1 MAKIDNKDDTSKQ
14 RILNAATKLFAIKGY
29 DGTSIREICKNADAN
44 ICMISYYWGGKREL
58 YQGILDNLIEQQ
70 TQYAKTFID
79 ISKNP
84 KDLTKTEQVNLLFL
98 IFDKAVDFLY
108 SNISQ
113 ELIVILLKEQQNKNF
128 VFNSP
133 MLDYLRKLIAAIF
146 EKDENEKE
154 MIYKTIFI
162 ISQIN
167 SPRILMAFS
176 LGKLGQ
182 NSFTKED
189 TDIIKSNVKLYIQA
203 LLKESGIEY

>member
-1 MAKIDNKDDTSKQ
+1 MVKIDNKDETSKQ
-14 RILNAATKLFAIKGY
+14 RILNAATKLFATKGF
-29 DGTSIREICKNADAN
+29 DGTSIREICKEADAN

-58 YQGILDNLIEQQ
+58 YQGILDSLIEQQ
-70 TQYAKTFID
+70 TQYAKTFMN
-79 ISKNP
+79 ISENP
-84 KDLTKTEQVNLLFL
+84 KDLTKREQVNLLFL

-113 ELIVILLKEQQNKNF
+113 ELIIILLKEQQSKNF
-128 VFNSP
+128 ILSSP

-154 MIYKTIFI
+154 IIFKTIFI

-167 SPRILMAFS
+167 SPRILTAFS

-182 NSFTKED
+182 SSFTKED

-203 LLKESGIEY
+203 LLKESEIEY

>member
-1 MAKIDNKDDTSKQ
+1 MVKIDNKDETSKQ
-14 RILNAATKLFAIKGY
+14 RILNAATKLFATKGF
-29 DGTSIREICKNADAN
+29 DGTSIREICKEADAN
-44 ICMISYYWGGKREL
+44 ICMISYYWGGKKEL
-58 YQGILDNLIEQQ
+58 YQGILENLIEQQ
-70 TQYAKTFID
+70 TQYAKTFMN
-79 ISKNP
+79 ISKTP

-113 ELIVILLKEQQNKNF
+113 ELIIILLKEQQSKNF
-128 VFNSP
+128 ILSSP

-154 MIYKTIFI
+154 IIFKTIFI

-167 SPRILMAFS
+167 SPRILTAFS

-182 NSFTKED
+182 SSFTKED

-203 LLKESGIEY
+203 LLKESEIEY